1 MTEALSDTLLEE
13 SRDTLPMEAINTNRP
28 EACKFTIMNLNT
40 EKVVLGDPICQ
51 ICNVTNQLIN
61 DQGLQSLIKLL

>member
-1 MTEALSDTLLEE
+1 MLTHVILKKNTDFRRRTSIDIMTEALSDTMLEE

-40 EKVVLGDPICQ
+40 EKVVP
-51 ICNVTNQLIN
+51 
-61 DQGLQSLIKLL
+61 

>member
-40 EKVVLGDPICQ
+40 EKVVP
-51 ICNVTNQLIN
+51 
-61 DQGLQSLIKLL
+61 